1 MTVADSR
8 IDELRRRLERDPGSR
23 LFAQLAEEYRK
34 AGDHAEAI
42 RVARAGLAQHP
53 SYPSARLTLG
63 RALLGSGDAAG
74 ARVELEAAL
83 REAPDNILASRFLG
97 QALEALG
104 ELGPALLQLQKTLK
118 MAPGDRQL
126 EGQIVSL
133 QTRLRAP
140 QPSAAPGAAAWAARP
155 LVPAAEAEES
165 EGEPLPPTI
174 RIHMPG
180 DPGPW
185 GRTPASPPPLPPRA
199 GPPPA
204 LAEATL
210 ASPVLEALVPQ
221 VPPAAAAA
229 PAAEL
234 PPVPPPVAGA
244 ARAPLSAEPFWESDV
259 APTLPTAQTP
269 ELGRVDEEA
278 APTLRPGAVAA
289 EETVFE
295 AEPVPE
301 ADGGPAPGTLL
312 EEATPPPAP
321 FTSSTLAELYV
332 KQGLANRAVEVYR
345 QLVVEEPGNERARA
359 RLADLEG
366 GLGGGDGRTARRR
379 ALQRTIAGLE
389 ALLAAVRR
397 R

>member
-1 MTVADSR
+1 VTVAESR

-34 AGDHAEAI
+34 GGDHAEAI

-63 RALLGSGDAAG
+63 RALLDSGDPAG
-74 ARVELEAAL
+74 ARAELEAAL
-83 REAPDNILASRFLG
+83 RDAPDNILASRFLG

-126 EGQIVSL
+126 ESQIVSL

-140 QPSAAPGAAAWAARP
+140 QPGVAPAPQPASPRPAAPAP
-155 LVPAAEAEES
+155 EPA
-165 EGEPLPPTI
+165 EGPLPPTI

-185 GRTPASPPPLPPRA
+185 GRTAAAPPPLPQKLLP
-199 GPPPA
+199 PTPPA
-204 LAEATL
+204 PSPPVAEA
-210 ASPVLEALVPQ
+210 PRPQEAP
-221 VPPAAAAA
+221 AAA
-229 PAAEL
+229 PAPPAE
-234 PPVPPPVAGA
+234 PATPTEVTAAWQTSVP
-244 ARAPLSAEPFWESDV
+244 RLSAEPFYESDV

-269 ELGRVDEEA
+269 EFGLVDEEA
-278 APTLRPGAVAA
+278 APTLKPGAVAA
-289 EETVFE
+289 DETVFE
-295 AEPVPE
+295 PEAGPPEAAPGDGEPV
-301 ADGGPAPGTLL
+301 L
-312 EEATPPPAP
+312 EDAGATAAP

-332 KQGLANRAVEVYR
+332 QQGLPERAVGVYR
-345 QLVVEEPGNERARA
+345 QLLAEEPGNERARA
-359 RLADLEG
+359 RLAELESQ
-366 GLGGGDGRTARRR
+366 LPGGDARAARRR
-379 ALQRTIAGLE
+379 ALERTIAGLE